1 MIPAGSG
8 FSFQDHI
15 TSSTRC
21 LGAYSYYFLSFFVI
35 IMRDKASHNAQASEM
50 FLRGIVGHEPGK
62 PPPSLSQAL
71 SSHHALHFKHSVCM
85 WLCIEVHINA
95 VLSILPI
102 DFCILL
108 STGTSFLTSTP
119 KIPTVWTIAECF
131 IGNEFRLNTSLMLH
145 NVPRSL
151 FVLFFCFAPDIFW
164 KLTLTPD
171 DRQRSC

>member
-1 MIPAGSG
+1 MHRRAKC
-8 FSFQDHI
+8 FCEV
-15 TSSTRC
+15 SSVMNLVNLPRVSHKRFRAIMLSTLNTQYVCGCASRSISTLSC
-21 LGAYSYYFLSFFVI
+21 LF
-35 IMRDKASHNAQASEM
+35 
-50 FLRGIVGHEPGK
+50 
-62 PPPSLSQAL
+62 
-71 SSHHALHFKHSVCM
+71 
-85 WLCIEVHINA
+85 
-95 VLSILPI
+95 LSILPI

-171 DRQRSC
+171 DRQRSCWSMWKQTFIWLHLGTVSSKIYVIAKTGSNSSWKCSYRPI